1 MDREMNREHFGD
13 SRSKIP
19 FWERVN
25 VDGSTLAI
33 IAIALGAFAFEMAL
47 CNIIHSVYGEDY
59 KFNMTKELED
69 EERVLQICI
78 ETTIKLEFC
87 DSRYGALDKPYGEA
101 VK

>member
-1 MDREMNREHFGD
+1 MNL
-13 SRSKIP
+13 
-19 FWERVN
+19 V
-25 VDGSTLAI
+25 I
-33 IAIALGAFAFEMAL
+33 IAFGLVGFALGMSI
-47 CNIIHSVYGEDY
+47 CNILHSVYGEDY

-69 EERVLQICI
+69 EQRVLQICI

>member
-1 MDREMNREHFGD
+1 MTPLLSLVLYVAILVSVIVVM
-13 SRSKIP
+13 SWALP
-19 FWERVN
+19 LVN
-25 VDGSTLAI
+25 A
-33 IAIALGAFAFEMAL
+33 EQ
-47 CNIIHSVYGEDY
+47 Y

-101 VK
+101 IK